1 VQWLDGFLFGETGLT
16 FVLSGLNTAS
26 LAGVAVR
33 ARTRARRV
41 GAMALTFLCA
51 GLAFES
57 VVFLAVAT
65 SGQWASAWAAAF
77 VLLARTALLL
87 SSGFLTALILRAAPR

>member
-1 VQWLDGFLFGETGLT
+1 VQWLDGFLFGEAGLT

-33 ARTRARRV
+33 ARTKARRI
-41 GAMALTFLCA
+41 GAMALTFLSG
-51 GLAFES
+51 GLALES
-57 VVFLAVAT
+57 VVFVAVAMP
-65 SGQWASAWAAAF
+65 GQWGSVWASGF

-87 SSGFLTALILRAAPR
+87 STAFLTALILRAAPR